1 MSKRLEDPKDLNC
14 SFRRTEGRAKEEQ
27 KKLKTQTLSTA
38 EKKRKLND

>member
-1 MSKRLEDPKDLNC
+1 MSKRLEDPKDLNY

-38 EKKRKLND
+38 GKKKEVK